1 MSKFYGTVIGQAAT
15 SATRRGSE
23 NSGIR
28 TAAQSYD
35 GSVQVSLRYNDE
47 GQLEIRLTCSDNSSV
62 YGDKTLYDGSF
73 EGLKKVFDLL
83 NDIKSGK
90 VSTTRHRAKS
100 NKMKQLER
108 LFG

>member
-1 MSKFYGTVIGQAAT
+1 MSKFYGKVIGQATT

-35 GSVQVSLRYNDE
+35 GSVQVSLCYDNE
-47 GQLEIRLTCSDNSSV
+47 KQLKIRLTCSDGSSV

-73 EGLKKVFDLL
+73 EGFKKAFELL
-83 NDIKSGK
+83 SDIESGK
-90 VSTTRHRAKS
+90 VSTVRHRAKS